1 MRKLKLFKW
10 RGINRLQQKQKG
22 TIVAESAV
30 MAQQQL
36 MSRGLQ
42 HIKLQQNWQLNSK
55 PKNAEVCA
63 LLSQL
68 ATLLQAAVP
77 LKNSLQIL
85 LQHCT
90 NIALNAWLRQLL
102 KDIESG
108 LAFSQALEKQNVE
121 KQNQY
126 LTYQDRQL
134 IKVGEMTGKLPTVCH
149 EIAQHKQQALAL
161 QRKIRKIL
169 LYPVLVLGIS
179 LILTALLLLFI
190 VPQFAEMYDNSSA
203 QLPTFTQVLL
213 TLSQGLQD
221 YWLHLLI
228 CITLTILFIRARL
241 KHSPWFNRQKIR
253 LINAMPVLN
262 RIVQLS
268 RLVGFSRSLFLMLQ
282 AGVPLN
288 QALQSF
294 LPQNPSWQ
302 RSPNVQGDWLLIEE
316 VQSILHWLQ
325 QGYAFSASVSGH
337 IFPLA
342 AQQMLQVG
350 EQSGQLPKMLQFIAN
365 DHQQQ
370 LDYQIDLLSQM
381 LEPLLMVIIGGLI
394 GLIMLGMYLPIFNMG
409 ALVQ

>member
-1 MRKLKLFKW
+1 MRKLKLFNW
-10 RGINRLQQKQKG
+10 HGVNRLQQKQKG

-90 NIALNAWLRQLL
+90 NIALNSWLRQLL

-190 VPQFAEMYDNSSA
+190 VPQFAAMYDNSSA
-203 QLPTFTQVLL
+203 QLPTFTKVLL

-316 VQSILHWLQ
+316 VQFILHWLQ

-337 IFPLA
+337 IFSLA

>member
-10 RGINRLQQKQKG
+10 RGTNRLQQKQKG

-30 MAQQQL
+30 IAQQQL

-55 PKNAEVCA
+55 PKNAEVCT

-90 NIALNAWLRQLL
+90 NIALNSWLRQLL

-108 LAFSQALEKQNVE
+108 LAFSQALEKQHLG
-121 KQNQY
+121 KQHTY

-134 IKVGEMTGKLPTVCH
+134 IRVGEMTGKLPTVCH

-190 VPQFAEMYDNSSA
+190 VPQFAEMYDSSSA

-228 CITLTILFIRARL
+228 CMTLTILFIRARL

-253 LINAMPVLN
+253 IINATPVLN

-316 VQSILHWLQ
+316 VQSILYWLQ

-337 IFPLA
+337 IFPLT

>member
-30 MAQQQL
+30 IAQQQL

-90 NIALNAWLRQLL
+90 NIALNSWLRQLL

-108 LAFSQALEKQNVE
+108 LAFSQALEKQTVE

-169 LYPVLVLGIS
+169 LYPLLVLGIS

-190 VPQFAEMYDNSSA
+190 VPQFAAMYDNSSA

-241 KHSPWFNRQKIR
+241 KYSPWFNRQKIR

>member
-1 MRKLKLFKW
+1 MRKLKLFNW
-10 RGINRLQQKQKG
+10 HGVNRLQQKQKG

-90 NIALNAWLRQLL
+90 NIALNSWLRQLL

-169 LYPVLVLGIS
+169 LYSVLVLGIS

-190 VPQFAEMYDNSSA
+190 VPQFAAMYDNSSA

-253 LINAMPVLN
+253 IINATPVLN

-302 RSPNVQGDWLLIEE
+302 RSPNVQDDWPLIEE

-337 IFPLA
+337 IFPLV

>member
-30 MAQQQL
+30 IAQQQL

-108 LAFSQALEKQNVE
+108 LAFSQALEKQSVE

-228 CITLTILFIRARL
+228 CMTLTTLFIRARL

>member
-1 MRKLKLFKW
+1 MRKLKLFNW
-10 RGINRLQQKQKG
+10 HGVNRLQQKQKG

-30 MAQQQL
+30 IAQQQL

-55 PKNAEVCA
+55 PKNTEVCA

-90 NIALNAWLRQLL
+90 NIALNSWLRQLL

-108 LAFSQALEKQNVE
+108 LAFSQALEKQHLG
-121 KQNQY
+121 KQHQY

-169 LYPVLVLGIS
+169 LYPLLVLGIS

-190 VPQFAEMYDNSSA
+190 VPQFAAMYDNSSA
-203 QLPTFTQVLL
+203 QLPTFTQVLF

>member
-30 MAQQQL
+30 IAQQQL

-108 LAFSQALEKQNVE
+108 LAFSQALEKQSVE

-190 VPQFAEMYDNSSA
+190 VPQFAQMYDNSSA

-253 LINAMPVLN
+253 FINAMPVLN